1 MSAHHHAEGK
11 KDSRLMIKVLN
22 RMRAKITKM
31 LNSLKVLKGMKHT
44 MVKKLM
50 KRMKRLKKMRSL
62 ERMKKPIGRD
72 YMLAFANKRS
82 NGC

>member
-1 MSAHHHAEGK
+1 M
-11 KDSRLMIKVLN
+11 
-22 RMRAKITKM
+22 ITKI
-31 LNSLKVLKGMKHT
+31 LNSLKVLNGMKHT

-62 ERMKKPIGRD
+62 EWMKKPIGRD

>member
-1 MSAHHHAEGK
+1 M
-11 KDSRLMIKVLN
+11 
-22 RMRAKITKM
+22 ITKM

-50 KRMKRLKKMRSL
+50 KRMKKMRSL

>member
-1 MSAHHHAEGK
+1 
-11 KDSRLMIKVLN
+11 MIKVLKK
-22 RMRAKITKM
+22 MRAMIIKI
-31 LNSLKVLKGMKHT
+31 LNSLKVLMGMKHT

-62 ERMKKPIGRD
+62 ERMKKPIGMD

>member
-1 MSAHHHAEGK
+1 
-11 KDSRLMIKVLN
+11 MIKVLK
-22 RMRAKITKM
+22 RMRAMITKM

-44 MVKKLM
+44 VVKKL
-50 KRMKRLKKMRSL
+50 MKRLKKMRSL
-62 ERMKKPIGRD
+62 ERKKKPIGRD

>member
-1 MSAHHHAEGK
+1 M
-11 KDSRLMIKVLN
+11 
-22 RMRAKITKM
+22 ITKM
-31 LNSLKVLKGMKHT
+31 LNSLKVLKGMKHK

-62 ERMKKPIGRD
+62 ERKKKPIGRD

>member
-1 MSAHHHAEGK
+1 M
-11 KDSRLMIKVLN
+11 
-22 RMRAKITKM
+22 ITKM
-31 LNSLKVLKGMKHT
+31 LNSLKVLKRMKHT

-50 KRMKRLKKMRSL
+50 KRMKRLLKKMRSL
-62 ERMKKPIGRD
+62 ERKKKPIGRD

>member
-1 MSAHHHAEGK
+1 M
-11 KDSRLMIKVLN
+11 
-22 RMRAKITKM
+22 ITKM

-44 MVKKLM
+44 MVNKLM

-62 ERMKKPIGRD
+62 ERKKKPIGRD

>member
-1 MSAHHHAEGK
+1 M
-11 KDSRLMIKVLN
+11 
-22 RMRAKITKM
+22 ITKM
-31 LNSLKVLKGMKHT
+31 LNSVKVLKGMKRT
-44 MVKKLM
+44 MAKKLM
-50 KRMKRLKKMRSL
+50 KRLKRLKKMRSP

>member
-1 MSAHHHAEGK
+1 M
-11 KDSRLMIKVLN
+11 
-22 RMRAKITKM
+22 ITKM

-44 MVKKLM
+44 MVKKL
-50 KRMKRLKKMRSL
+50 MKRLKKMRSL

>member
-1 MSAHHHAEGK
+1 M
-11 KDSRLMIKVLN
+11 
-22 RMRAKITKM
+22 ITKM

-44 MVKKLM
+44 MVVKKLM

-62 ERMKKPIGRD
+62 ERKKKPIGRD

>member
-1 MSAHHHAEGK
+1 M
-11 KDSRLMIKVLN
+11 DPRLMIKVLK
-22 RMRAKITKM
+22 RMRAMITKM
-31 LNSLKVLKGMKHT
+31 LNSLKVLNGMKHT
-44 MVKKLM
+44 IVKKSM

-62 ERMKKPIGRD
+62 KRMKNQIEKD

>member
-1 MSAHHHAEGK
+1 M
-11 KDSRLMIKVLN
+11 
-22 RMRAKITKM
+22 ITKM
-31 LNSLKVLKGMKHT
+31 LSSLKVLKRMKHK

-62 ERMKKPIGRD
+62 ERKKKPIGRD

>member
-1 MSAHHHAEGK
+1 
-11 KDSRLMIKVLN
+11 MIKVLK
-22 RMRAKITKM
+22 RIRVMITKV

-44 MVKKLM
+44 VVKKL
-50 KRMKRLKKMRSL
+50 MKRLKKMRSP

>member
-1 MSAHHHAEGK
+1 M
-11 KDSRLMIKVLN
+11 
-22 RMRAKITKM
+22 ITKM

-44 MVKKLM
+44 VVKKLM
-50 KRMKRLKKMRSL
+50 KRLKRLKRLKKMRSQ